1 MREKIYGIVHIYDRN
16 KVSKLYKWFMIA
28 VICISLVPLVF
39 KEYHPAFRIIDITC
53 LVIYI
58 SDYVLRW
65 VSVDYKY
72 EKYYWT
78 SFVKFPFR
86 FISLVD
92 MMSIL
97 ALASSVF
104 GLFGNSEFVKVLV
117 VFRIIRIF
125 KYSKSTKTILEI
137 FQKSKKALYAVGALA
152 LGYILLSALI
162 IFNVEPETF
171 KNFFEAV
178 YWATVSLTTVGYG
191 DIYPVTAVGRTIAM
205 LSSLFGIAI
214 VALPAGV
221 VTAEYLNLIKSD
233 KDDEQ

>member
-1 MREKIYGIVHIYDRN
+1 MREKIYRIVHIYDGN
-16 KVSKLYKWFMIA
+16 KYSKIYKWFMIV
-28 VICISLVPLVF
+28 VICISFIPLVT
-39 KEYHPAFRIIDITC
+39 KQTNLPLRIIDVSC

-58 SDYVLRW
+58 SDYLLRW

-72 EKYYWT
+72 DKHYWT

-86 FISLVD
+86 FISIVD
-92 MMSIL
+92 MMSIV
-97 ALASSVF
+97 ALFCSVF
-104 GLFGNSEFVKVLV
+104 GWFGNSAFVKALM

-125 KYSKSTKTILEI
+125 KYFKITKTILEI
-137 FQKSKKALYAVGALA
+137 FRKSKKALYAVGTLA
-152 LGYILLSALI
+152 IGYIFVSALI

-205 LSSLFGIAI
+205 MSSFFGIAI

-221 VTAEYLNLIKSD
+221 VTAEYLNSVKED
-233 KDDEQ
+233 KDDK